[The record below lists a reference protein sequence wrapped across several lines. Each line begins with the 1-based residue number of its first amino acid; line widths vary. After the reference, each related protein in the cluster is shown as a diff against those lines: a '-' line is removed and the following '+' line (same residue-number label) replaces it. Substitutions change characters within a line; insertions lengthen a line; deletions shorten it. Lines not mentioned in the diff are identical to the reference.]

1 MASNRQVVYVVVN
14 RRLRTF
20 VLGLVPIA
28 ALGTLASLDHVPG
41 TDIDLTVPYAAEGP
55 GPTFNTLD
63 DYDGKPVIDIQ
74 GAELDSTSGNLN
86 MTTVAVRT
94 HMSLAQALYRLVA
107 TQDTIVPIEQIFPPG
122 FSEEQVQENNKIAFS
137 TSENAATAAALR
149 YLNRPFDVRVE
160 EILPE
165 SSAKDVLA
173 PGDIIVA
180 VDGRTV
186 ADPMTV
192 RTAVRAHAPGEDV
205 SIKIRKDSGEE
216 AVHKLK
222 LGQSKQEAGK
232 AQLGILMSAQSA
244 EGIQV
249 DYNLDDIGGP
259 SAGLIFSLAV
269 VDKLSPGEINGG
281 KFVAG
286 TGTIKEDGTVGPIGG
301 IVHKI
306 QAASDAG
313 AEVFLSPRQN
323 CGEALTRKHDNLT
336 IVAVDSL
343 EDAISQLDA
352 YNRGDK
358 EHLRTCEQAK
368 N

>member
-1 MASNRQVVYVVVN
+1 MN

-20 VLGLVPIA
+20 VWGVLPIA
-28 ALGTLASLDHVPG
+28 ALGTLASLDHIPG
-41 TDIDLTVPYAAEGP
+41 TNIDLTVPYAAEGP

-74 GAELDSTSGNLN
+74 GAELDPTSGHLN

-94 HMSLAQALYRLVA
+94 HMSLAQTLYRLLA

-122 FSEEQVQENNKIAFS
+122 YSEEQIQESNKIAFS

-149 YLNRPFDVRVE
+149 YLNRPYDVRVE

-165 SSAKDVLA
+165 SSAKDILS

-180 VDGRTV
+180 VDGQKV
-186 ADPMTV
+186 ADPMMV
-192 RTAVRAHAPGEDV
+192 RNAVRAHSPGEDISV
-205 SIKIRKDSGEE
+205 KIRRDSGEE
-216 AVHKLK
+216 KVYKLT
-222 LGQSKQEAGK
+222 LGESKQEAGK

-244 EGIQV
+244 EGIKV

-323 CGEALTRKHDNLT
+323 CGEALSRKHDHLT

-343 EDAISQLDA
+343 KDAISQLDA

-358 EHLRTCEQAK
+358 EHVRTCEQAK
-368 N
+368 D